1 MTSYFITETL
11 SDLCDTFPT
20 FNLVRTRTWMNP
32 ERQES
37 GHKVHKSL
45 SSVTEGEN
53 LKGPRW
59 ETLLGLRNHHD
70 IILTGRT
77 SVVLDRFVST
87 VCCPPVVTCCHCRH
101 PVNHR
106 TWNGVWCGS
115 AQVQRW
121 LGFITGPR
129 EAEPTHEARSGILV
143 CIYLIEPVQVIPHD
157 RNI

>member
-1 MTSYFITETL
+1 MISAIR
-11 SDLCDTFPT
+11 FPP
-20 FNLVRTRTWMNP
+20 LTW
-32 ERQES
+32 S
-37 GHKVHKSL
+37 GREPGWILRDKNRGIRSINHSPL
-45 SSVTEGEN
+45 WAEGEN

-70 IILTGRT
+70 IVLTGRT

-157 RNI
+157 RKHLTCS

>member
-1 MTSYFITETL
+1 MISAIR
-11 SDLCDTFPT
+11 FPP
-20 FNLVRTRTWMNP
+20 LTWS
-32 ERQES
+32 EQEPGWILRDKNRGIRS
-37 GHKVHKSL
+37 INQSPL
-45 SSVTEGEN
+45 WAEGEN

-70 IILTGRT
+70 IVLTGRT

-157 RNI
+157 RKHLTCS